1 MSLLKNSIAVLIS
14 TALVSCA
21 AGQGARVTSVGRIS
35 VLSNSPLQI
44 QVQVSQPAS
53 PQVLMVSSP
62 ERLVI
67 DIPNSV
73 PGAGSHGLSINRGDV
88 RGVRVSQY
96 SIKPPIT
103 RVVVDL
109 NSPQWYRVVPNAA
122 GLVISLGNDRE
133 VAENQQP
140 AIGWVSSTTG
150 STRNMPVV
158 RRAISTQAQRVNGV
172 SVFFAR
178 GLLTVHAAN
187 ASLSEVLF
195 QIQKQT
201 GAEIA
206 IPAGTEQERV
216 AADFGPGSPSAVMGE
231 LLNGSGLN
239 FVVVGSPADPTQLR
253 SVILSRKTGGVDS
266 PSSFQVAQ
274 SPPPQTAP
282 IIEANDLENAAQP
295 PENPPEQVP
304 ADGSPNRIDPPP
316 DKGPN

>member
-1 MSLLKNSIAVLIS
+1 
-14 TALVSCA
+14 
-21 AGQGARVTSVGRIS
+21 
-35 VLSNSPLQI
+35 
-44 QVQVSQPAS
+44 
-53 PQVLMVSSP
+53 
-62 ERLVI
+62 
-67 DIPNSV
+67 
-73 PGAGSHGLSINRGDV
+73 
-88 RGVRVSQY
+88 
-96 SIKPPIT
+96 
-103 RVVVDL
+103 
-109 NSPQWYRVVPNAA
+109 
-122 GLVISLGNDRE
+122 
-133 VAENQQP
+133 
-140 AIGWVSSTTG
+140 
-150 STRNMPVV
+150 MPVV

>member
-1 MSLLKNSIAVLIS
+1 
-14 TALVSCA
+14 
-21 AGQGARVTSVGRIS
+21 
-35 VLSNSPLQI
+35 
-44 QVQVSQPAS
+44 
-53 PQVLMVSSP
+53 
-62 ERLVI
+62 
-67 DIPNSV
+67 
-73 PGAGSHGLSINRGDV
+73 
-88 RGVRVSQY
+88 
-96 SIKPPIT
+96 
-103 RVVVDL
+103 
-109 NSPQWYRVVPNAA
+109 
-122 GLVISLGNDRE
+122 
-133 VAENQQP
+133 
-140 AIGWVSSTTG
+140 
-150 STRNMPVV
+150 MPVV

-316 DKGPN
+316 DKGPNYLYEAALDGTPQSAEIHYKLALLYDDKVNDPLHALHHFKRYLVLNPDGVHATEVRDFLHRDEVALGTSMSGDSVVTRSEAARLRNENLNQASRPKERAQRADQLPVSAAETANEYERKQEPQT